1 MSEFPQITATEQ
13 TIYRQYE
20 RQRRLDLTRG
30 IAPVFAVILLSFLVI
45 VDIEAPKLP
54 STLFQQDKVE
64 RGLLI
69 GDPFLTLCVALL
81 IFAAI
86 AARRGKVGA
95 ATLSTIIATNVSV
108 ITIELMWNFGL
119 SGFDFVAAA
128 ALAALSLAVVLAGV
142 VGERWM
148 VIATA
153 VLMNLVTISLGLW
166 SAAPHPTTDTNASI
180 AALLASQ
187 QFIVVSGAL
196 LLQWAFASV
205 MLNAGSAYQRI
216 MNDLGNVRVAFERAR
231 QLDELKNQFI
241 SSINHEIRRPVMAMQ
256 GYLELLQLME
266 DNITPEKRKALLLR
280 ATTAGDNLVTLLSSI
295 LDARRLDKD
304 ADDFTPEV
312 VSVRAAVNTAVEL
325 IDPRAGVQ
333 VEREL
338 RLSIPTGMVIW
349 GETVRLQQILINL
362 LSNALKYS
370 DPGAPVEITARFL
383 TENATGSNGIFSRA
397 NKKVEHRMAELI
409 IRDYGFGIP
418 PDQVP
423 LLFQRF
429 VRLQRD
435 LASPIL
441 GNGLGLHLC
450 KVLTEAM
457 GGRSWVESSGVHGEG
472 STFHIVLPV
481 PTVEQIAK
489 QAATPTPTEAADKY
503 PLASL

>member
-1 MSEFPQITATEQ
+1 MSEAPIMTATEQ
-13 TIYRQYE
+13 AIYRQYD

-30 IAPVFAVILLSFLVI
+30 IAPAFAAILLSFLVI
-45 VDIEAPKLP
+45 VDINAPLLP
-54 STLFQQDKVE
+54 PALFQHDKVE

-69 GDPFLTLCVALL
+69 GDPFLMICVALL
-81 IFAAI
+81 IFGAI

-128 ALAALSLAVVLAGV
+128 ALAALSLAVVLAGAI
-142 VGERWM
+142 GERWM
-148 VIATA
+148 VIAT
-153 VLMNLVTISLGLW
+153 VVMMNLVTISLGLW
-166 SAAPHPTTDTNASI
+166 SVAPHPIADTNASI
-180 AALLASQ
+180 AALLTSQ
-187 QFIVVSGAL
+187 KFIVVSGAL
-196 LLQWAFASV
+196 LLQWAFATV
-205 MLNAGSAYQRI
+205 MLSTGSAYQRI
-216 MNDLGNVRVAFERAR
+216 MNDLGNVRVAYERAR

-241 SSINHEIRRPVMAMQ
+241 SSINHEIRSPVMAMQ

-266 DNITPEKRKALLLR
+266 DNLTPEKRKALLLR

-312 VSVRAAVNTAVEL
+312 VNVRAAVNAAVEL
-325 IDPRAGVQ
+325 IDPRAGVE
-333 VEREL
+333 VERDL
-338 RLSIPTGMVIW
+338 RLSIPTGLVIW

-370 DPGAPVEITARFL
+370 DPGTPVEITARFL
-383 TENATGSNGIFSRA
+383 TEKAPESNGIFSHA
-397 NKKVEHRMAELI
+397 NKKEEHRMAEI
-409 IRDYGFGIP
+409 IVRDYGFGIP
-418 PDQVP
+418 PEQVP

-435 LASPIL
+435 LASTII

-450 KVLTEAM
+450 KVLVEAM
-457 GGRSWVESSGVHGEG
+457 GGRIWVESSGVHGEG

-489 QAATPTPTEAADKY
+489 QSAAPAPTEAATKY